1 MENTGRQSLML
12 APFVELDEDDI
23 ERQRDKTKSLLPQD
37 EVRVKR
43 MIIAKH
49 PLANYADLN

>member
-1 MENTGRQSLML
+1 ML
-12 APFVELDEDDI
+12 APFVELDEDDS
-23 ERQRDKTKSLLPQD
+23 ESQRQRDKTKSLLPQD